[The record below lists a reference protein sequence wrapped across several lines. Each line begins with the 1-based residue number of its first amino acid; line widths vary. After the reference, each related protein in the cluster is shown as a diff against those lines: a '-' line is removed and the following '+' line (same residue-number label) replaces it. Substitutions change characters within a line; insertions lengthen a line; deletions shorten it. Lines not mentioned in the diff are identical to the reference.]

1 MRREKQILSL
11 ICSQYANKSIDTMSK
26 PIEHNLKIDPQV
38 HIPTTPEACERRIS
52 QLQYLISDKVK
63 QAQLELQEEMEERKS
78 RGDQVGQKAL

>member
-1 MRREKQILSL
+1 
-11 ICSQYANKSIDTMSK
+11 MSK

-38 HIPTTPEACERRIS
+38 HIPPTPGGCKRRIA

-63 QAQLELQEEMEERKS
+63 QAHHRQTLELQEEMEARKF